1 MKKTEKNNSVQY
13 QNDTFD
19 NNVLANG
26 FLYKI
31 GDFTIIYDEESN
43 ELKINTS
50 HASKHLKVRPKADNS
65 IEVAACR

>member
-1 MKKTEKNNSVQY
+1 MQKDSKKHETRT
-13 QNDTFD
+13 DA
-19 NNVLANG
+19 NNVLAAG
-26 FLYKI
+26 FLYTI
-31 GDFTIIYDEESN
+31 GDFTILFDEDSH

>member
-1 MKKTEKNNSVQY
+1 MTEHLGN
-13 QNDTFD
+13 TETATCD
-19 NNVLANG
+19 NNVLVDG
-26 FLYKI
+26 FLYMI
-31 GDFTIIYDEESN
+31 GDFTILYDEDSH

>member
-1 MKKTEKNNSVQY
+1 M
-13 QNDTFD
+13 DTILFD
-19 NNVLANG
+19 E
-26 FLYKI
+26 
-31 GDFTIIYDEESN
+31 DSH

>member
-1 MKKTEKNNSVQY
+1 MNNDNLKHKTPT
-13 QNDTFD
+13 DA
-19 NNVLANG
+19 NNVLAAG
-26 FLYKI
+26 FLYMI
-31 GDFTIIYDEESN
+31 GDFTILFDEDSH

>member
-1 MKKTEKNNSVQY
+1 MTEHLGN
-13 QNDTFD
+13 TETATCD
-19 NNVLANG
+19 NNVLVAG
-26 FLYKI
+26 FLYMI
-31 GDFTIIYDEESN
+31 GDFTILYDEDSR

>member
-1 MKKTEKNNSVQY
+1 MQKDSKKHETPT
-13 QNDTFD
+13 DA
-19 NNVLANG
+19 NNVLAAG
-26 FLYKI
+26 FLYTI
-31 GDFTIIYDEESN
+31 GDFTILFDEDSH

>member
-1 MKKTEKNNSVQY
+1 MQKDSKKHKTPTY
-13 QNDTFD
+13 A
-19 NNVLANG
+19 NNVLAAG
-26 FLYKI
+26 FLYTI
-31 GDFTIIYDEESN
+31 GDFTILFDEDSH